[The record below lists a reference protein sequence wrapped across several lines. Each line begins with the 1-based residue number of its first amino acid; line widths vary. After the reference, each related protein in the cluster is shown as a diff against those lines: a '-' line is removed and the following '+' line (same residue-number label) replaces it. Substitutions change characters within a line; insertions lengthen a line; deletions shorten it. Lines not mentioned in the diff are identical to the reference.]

1 MNKAASNAGYELSPQ
16 LSGTSLSN
24 SRSYSREE
32 PSGGKRI
39 VIMASLNFRPTDEN
53 RAPPIPRDIK
63 HVSLTSDLE
72 VQYWSQRLQ
81 TSRRQLEEA
90 VDRVGH
96 NVKAVADYLDRNR

>member
-1 MNKAASNAGYELSPQ
+1 
-16 LSGTSLSN
+16 
-24 SRSYSREE
+24 
-32 PSGGKRI
+32 
-39 VIMASLNFRPTDEN
+39 MASLDIRPTYED

-81 TSRRQLEEA
+81 ASRSLLEEA

-96 NVKAVADYLDRNR
+96 NVKAVADFLDRNR